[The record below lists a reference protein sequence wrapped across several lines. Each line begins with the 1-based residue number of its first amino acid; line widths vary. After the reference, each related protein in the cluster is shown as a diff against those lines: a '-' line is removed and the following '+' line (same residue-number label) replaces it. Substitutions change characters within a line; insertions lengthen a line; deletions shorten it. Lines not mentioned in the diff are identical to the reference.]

1 MLHQV
6 RAACFTG
13 SALAVLF
20 SSSAMSAGAQSFCA
34 PASHA
39 SVASLVGNDATGI
52 LSRTVSLHGRDVSLR
67 EALDRLA
74 AAAHIR
80 LSYTSEI
87 LPLTRSVCLDYG
99 AATVGKVLADLLQ
112 EAPVQPV
119 VLGGDQVVLAPLRE
133 KTVAEQ
139 AAEPPQMLQKI
150 GQLDRVVVTGS
161 AAGASQ
167 RSLPIA
173 LDVVSGK
180 QLSQKGSTT
189 LSSAIDGDVPGLWL
203 WEQSPLSLLARY
215 GSIRG
220 ASSFGVSYP
229 KVYIDGIEVANSLL
243 VTHLDPESISRIE
256 VIRGPQGAAL
266 YGADA
271 ISGVMNIITRQEG
284 TEAGAPRAQLRSQG
298 GQIASDYSASG
309 VLAQSHA
316 ISIGAGSGVRSG
328 RLGMTLTSIGA
339 FIPNAYSHQLTANG
353 GLRFVGSKSV
363 VTGTLRFYAQD
374 ARTPSSPL
382 LSGITFNT
390 SPSAQPRGDRAIAPW
405 YQTPYDS
412 MGQHRL
418 DSLSRVAVIDS
429 SDKQSVRQYTIGA
442 TGTYHQNDRW
452 THTAIVGLDGYRLK
466 TASILDGAFPSAIDS
481 ALRAATGNAMRA
493 SLRASSVAQFGNQDR
508 TVATVTIAVEHSFV
522 HDETRTPGL
531 FSQGPTNKTSA
542 TESTVETRTNTGLI
556 AQVNAGFRDRY
567 FVSGG
572 LRVERNTGV
581 TGLGDVATLPML
593 GVSYVRTYGE
603 TTLKLR
609 SAYGKGIRP
618 PQTSSRSGTLLGLK
632 ESLYGSGLSPEQQ
645 SGIEA
650 GADLFFGRMLSL
662 HATRFDQRASGLI
675 QPVSIQI
682 AQAPSDSMPRY
693 RRIAYELQNVGEIS
707 NRGWELQSTVG
718 TGPWAVG
725 ATFSQV
731 DSRVRNLAAH
741 YTGDLRAGDRML
753 EVPGRTFGLN
763 GSFAMNRWSTSW
775 NVSRASD
782 WINYDRIALAK
793 AFSNNSTPLQDFV
806 GWKLRSYWKN
816 YSGVTRV
823 GGRAGFLIGRGMTFT
838 IAGENLLDEQRGE
851 PDNITVLP
859 GRTVS
864 AGLRLSF

>member
-6 RAACFTG
+6 RAVCLTG

-34 PASHA
+34 PANRA
-39 SVASLVGNDATGI
+39 SQVSLAGTDATGI

-74 AAAHIR
+74 AAAHIK
-80 LSYTSEI
+80 LSYTSEL
-87 LPLTRSVCLDYG
+87 LPLTRPVCLDYG

-112 EAPVQPV
+112 GAAVQPV
-119 VLGGDQVVLAPLRE
+119 VLGGEQVVLAPLRE
-133 KTVAEQ
+133 KAVAEHV
-139 AAEPPQMLQKI
+139 AEPPQMLQKI

-167 RSLPIA
+167 RGLPVA
-173 LDVVSGK
+173 LDVVSGR
-180 QLSQKGSTT
+180 QLSQKGATT

-271 ISGVMNIITRQEG
+271 ISGVMNIVTRQEG

-298 GQIASDYSASG
+298 GAMASDYSPNG
-309 VLAQSHA
+309 VLSQSHA
-316 ISIGAGSGVRSG
+316 ISLGAGSGVRSG

-339 FIPNAYSHQLTANG
+339 FIPNAYSHQVTANG
-353 GLRFVGSKSV
+353 GLRLVGSRSV
-363 VTGTLRFYAQD
+363 VTGTLRFFAQD

-382 LSGITFNT
+382 LSGITLGM
-390 SPSAQPRGDRAIAPW
+390 SPTVQPRSARSIAPW
-405 YQTPYDS
+405 SQMPYDS
-412 MGQHRL
+412 MGQRRL

-442 TGTYHQNDRW
+442 TGTYHQNERW

-466 TASILDGAFPSAIDS
+466 TASILDGVFPSAIDS

-508 TVATVTIAVEHSFV
+508 TAATVTVAAEHSFV

-531 FSQGPTNKTSA
+531 FSQGPTNKPQA
-542 TESTVETRTNTGLI
+542 VDQVETRTNTGLI

-593 GVSYVRTYGE
+593 GVSYIRSFGE

-650 GADLFFGRMLSL
+650 GADLFFGRALAL

-682 AQAPSDSMPRY
+682 AEAPGDSMPKY
-693 RRIAYELQNVGEIS
+693 RRIAYQLQNVGEIS
-707 NRGWELQSTVG
+707 NTGWELQSTYG
-718 TGPWAVG
+718 NGPWSVG

-731 DSRVRNLAAH
+731 DSRVRNLATH

-753 EVPGRTFGLN
+753 EVPARTFGIN
-763 GSFAMNRWSTSW
+763 ASFAKSQWSTSW

-782 WINYDRIALAK
+782 WINYDRIALAS
-793 AFSNNSTPLQDFV
+793 AFSNNNTPLQDFV

-816 YSGVTRV
+816 YSGVTRI
-823 GGRAGFLIGRGMTFT
+823 GGRANFLIGRGMTFT
-838 IAGENLLDEQRGE
+838 VDGENLLDKQRGE